1 MAVGCLCAECPP
13 EVYTQVLLCVL
24 GLGLPPDTCT
34 DALIF
39 RLKSLTLQWV
49 RACMCVCSIASVV
62 SNSLQLYGLEATR
75 LLFPRDS
82 PSNNTGVGCHA
93 LLQGISQP
101 RDQTCGFCMLV
112 DSLPLSHLGR
122 PRVGLHPAKPT
133 LSWKYLKSKN
143 SYLTEHHSL
152 AQPASHV
159 SEYFS

>member
-49 RACMCVCSIASVV
+49 CACMRVCSIASVV

-93 LLQGISQP
+93 LLQGISPTQGSNLWFLHAG
-101 RDQTCGFCMLV
+101 RFFTTE
-112 DSLPLSHLGR
+112 PLG
-122 PRVGLHPAKPT
+122 KT
-133 LSWKYLKSKN
+133 
-143 SYLTEHHSL
+143 
-152 AQPASHV
+152 
-159 SEYFS
+159 